1 MRSFGL
7 ISTMRLNLV
16 VLVVLLASAVCR
28 QQPAKELAPVVDSEG
43 VMPHGDHTP
52 RYGGTVWMHGDLHF
66 EVVLSPSGEHRIY
79 FSDASRVELPAAV
92 GEGVTVVIH
101 RSEEDTESLELKIDE
116 FGEAWQTSGMPVEE
130 LDATAVVRFVYENE
144 PYEIELPFIAAVL
157 DPAAP
162 DPHKMP

>member
-1 MRSFGL
+1 
-7 ISTMRLNLV
+7 MRLNLI
-16 VLVVLLASAVCR
+16 VLIVLLVSVVCGE
-28 QQPAKELAPVVDSEG
+28 QPAQELAPVVDSGG

-92 GEGVTVVIH
+92 GEDVTVVIH
-101 RSEEDTESLELKIDE
+101 RSEEDMESLELKIDE

-130 LDATAVVRFVYENE
+130 LDATAVVSFIYENE
-144 PYEIELPFIAAVL
+144 PYEIELPFIAAVP